1 MIFRDENDA
10 RMYEPIDLSGCIREP
25 VDLSGCMREPIDL
38 SGCMREPSD
47 ISNILLSDLL
57 HGNEVRYGHS
67 VKEYYYYGGFTGL
80 FYP

>member
-10 RMYEPIDLSGCIREP
+10 RMYEPI
-25 VDLSGCMREPIDL
+25 DLSGCMREPIDL

-57 HGNEVRYGHS
+57 HAKEVYLQVNS
-67 VKEYYYYGGFTGL
+67 KLLFTSHNTIAYTYRL
-80 FYP
+80 YNLP